1 MESTSRTP
9 FPYSKTVLNMP
20 NGPERKAARARERA
34 TAFHARTRKANNK
47 PINNLTR
54 RISNVVVPNTV
65 VPNTVV
71 PNAVVPNAVVPNTVV
86 PNAIVP
92 NAVVPNAIVPNAVV
106 PNELPPEQRDS
117 NEWEPLPDSEIDR
130 LDKTLYSQLYG
141 NNITV
146 AKPVRINFIKNLL
159 EKQNNTCAF
168 GKNVK
173 GMYCWNEPLPK
184 GSTKKYLKY
193 LKLQWGHIIPKCR
206 DKTLTIND
214 FFLLCVRC
222 NNQIQTSRYLCQL
235 KPELQ
240 SKLEHIDD
248 ILRS

>member
-1 MESTSRTP
+1 MSSTSRTP

-20 NGPERKAARARERA
+20 KGPERNSARAHRL
-34 TAFHARTRKANNK
+34 RTRKANNK
-47 PINNLTR
+47 SINNLTR
-54 RISNVVVPNTV
+54 RISNVVVPN
-65 VPNTVV
+65 
-71 PNAVVPNAVVPNTVV
+71 AVV

-92 NAVVPNAIVPNAVV
+92 NAVVPNAVVPNAVAPNTVV

-117 NEWEPLPDSEIDR
+117 NEWEPLPDSEIYR

-222 NNQIQTSRYLCQL
+222 NNQIQTGRYLCQL